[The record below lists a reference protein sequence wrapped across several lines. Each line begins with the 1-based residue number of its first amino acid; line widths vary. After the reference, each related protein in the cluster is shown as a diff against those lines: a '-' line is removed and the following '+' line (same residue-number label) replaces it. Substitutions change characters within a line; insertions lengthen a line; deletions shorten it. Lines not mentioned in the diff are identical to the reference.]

1 MRSELINNLA
11 TKLKNKG
18 FESQAG
24 RQAWGR
30 LVEEIYPEVEKKAE
44 SYAKSKGEQ
53 FRVDASTLLSI
64 GLYEGVKRALASW
77 DIEKGDFMPRLL
89 YMLPNVFMDHIRTE
103 VLVDKRRTLITATS
117 LSTPIDGD
125 NIVLEDTLVDNDT
138 CVESMIIPSAVTELL
153 TSYSAIY
160 GEEKAEIAKL
170 VFLFDGSLE
179 SRNKAICKYYNV
191 TAYSDT
197 IRKRVERVKKH
208 FKEFCQKNIQLILG

>member
-1 MRSELINNLA
+1 MRNELINNLA
-11 TKLKNKG
+11 TKLKDKG
-18 FESQAG
+18 FESPAG

-53 FRVDASTLLSI
+53 FRVDAGTLLSI
-64 GLYEGVKRALASW
+64 GLYEGVKRALTSW
-77 DIEKGDFMPRLL
+77 DIEKGDFISRLL

-103 VLVDKRRTLITATS
+103 VLVDKRKTLITATS

-125 NIVLEDTLVDNDT
+125 NITLEDTIVDNDT
-138 CVESMIIPSAVTELL
+138 CVESMVIPNIVTDFF
-153 TSYSAIY
+153 TSYSNIY
-160 GEEKAEIAKL
+160 GEEKAEIAKI

-179 SRNKAICKYYNV
+179 SRNKAICKYYNA
-191 TAYSDT
+191 TTYNST

-208 FKEFCQKNIQLILG
+208 FQEFCQKNRQLILG